1 MNPFAH
7 LEDSLRIGTYLRCP
21 LRYYFDR
28 IERLPWEKLSGALVI
43 GSAVD
48 RAVKDAVLRV
58 KQGGEQPSTLDLGG
72 TFESFL
78 KLELKEPRAPIA
90 WGSRL
95 DEDGAKALGR
105 NLMDALRPVLFTEER
120 LRRITGIDVAF
131 TVPLLDER
139 GEPMIDAPLIGIFDL
154 VEETDRGPVPLEIK
168 TASNRTQYLPA
179 NLSRDVQALIYGLA
193 ARTLTGDGEARVK
206 YVSAV
211 KLKTPDV
218 IESENTVTAEQL
230 AWVRGVV
237 VGVRRA
243 IDSGVFVARPSTIEC
258 GGCPFVAA
266 CATSTGMART
276 SPRTIFQIPMRAGHG
291 GITR

>member
-7 LEDSLRIGTYLRCP
+7 LEDSLSASRIGTYLRCP

-28 IERLPWEKLSGALVI
+28 IERLPWEKLSGAMVI

-58 KQGGEQPSTLDLGG
+58 TQGGESPSALDLGG

-78 KLELKEPRAPIA
+78 KLELENPRAPIA

-105 NLMDALRPVLFTEER
+105 SLMEALRSVLFTEER
-120 LRRITGIDVAF
+120 LRRITGTDVAF
-131 TVPLLDER
+131 TVPLLGEN
-139 GEPMIDAPLIGIFDL
+139 GEPMIDTPLIGVFDL
-154 VEETDRGPVPLEIK
+154 VEETDRGAVPLEIK
-168 TASNRTQYLPA
+168 TASTRTQYLPD
-179 NLSRDVQALIYGLA
+179 NLSRDVQALVYGLA
-193 ARTLTGDGEARVK
+193 AQTLSGNGEARVR

-211 KLKTPDV
+211 KLKSPEV

-237 VGVRRA
+237 VGVKRA
-243 IDSGVFVARPSTIEC
+243 IDAGVFVARPSTIEC
-258 GGCPFVAA
+258 GGCPFQGA
-266 CATSTGMART
+266 CAKSKGMTRVT
-276 SPRTIFQIPMRAGHG
+276 PVQIFAANR
-291 GITR
+291 